1 MFLSFTEY
9 FYFDMSISTCGIIA
23 YIIIAIL
30 LAKIAC
36 NYINAK
42 HDIIK
47 AKIATQAT
55 KNNKK

>member
-1 MFLSFTEY
+1 MLLSFTEY

-23 YIIIAIL
+23 YIVIAIL

-42 HDIIK
+42 HDIAK
-47 AKIATQAT
+47 AKLQS